1 MFRLFLAVLAVVFFA
16 SHADAQPLPLGARA
30 RVLRTGQWPL
40 IGRVVDTSA
49 TGFVLDSA
57 SEGGSRVFLRYDQV
71 QGLERSAGIHHHAL
85 IGGAAGFLAGAAF
98 TAYFLAAFCGA
109 DSPCQGDE
117 VVKAGT
123 IFALPPALVG
133 AVIGGLIRRER
144 WVAVRPS
151 RVTLRLGP
159 GRVGVGMRF

>member
-1 MFRLFLAVLAVVFFA
+1 MFRLFLAGLAGVLFA
-16 SHADAQPLPLGARA
+16 SHANAQSLPLGARA
-30 RVLRTGQWPL
+30 RVLRAGQWPL
-40 IGRVVDTSA
+40 IGRVVDTSSA
-49 TGFVLDSA
+49 GLVLDSA
-57 SEGGSRVFLRYDQV
+57 GDGGSRVFLRYDQV
-71 QGLERSAGIHHHAL
+71 QGLERSAGVHNHAL

-123 IFALPPALVG
+123 VFALPPALVG
-133 AVIGGLIRRER
+133 VVIGGLIRRER
-144 WVAVRPS
+144 WVAIRPS

-159 GRVGVGMRF
+159 GSVGVGLRF